1 MAGLKIIICR
11 EDKMEE
17 NVSNQSHKSNLGPN
31 QKSILC
37 IEDELFIGD
46 LYRHA
51 FEKAGYKFDL
61 VVSGDNGLDMAKQN
75 NYDFILLDIVIP
87 GMLGVE
93 ILHELRKL
101 PDLSSKVIITTNLE
115 QDQET
120 RSMVE
125 KEADAYL
132 IKAEITP
139 NQLVEFID
147 NFN

>member
-1 MAGLKIIICR
+1 M
-11 EDKMEE
+11 MEE
-17 NVSNQSHKSNLGPN
+17 STNNQPNNVPPSNSN

-37 IEDELFIGD
+37 IEDELFIAD
-46 LYRHA
+46 LYKHA

-61 VVSGDNGLDMAKQN
+61 VVSGDNGLEMAKQGS
-75 NYDFILLDIVIP
+75 YDYILLDIVIP
-87 GMLGVE
+87 GILGVE

-101 PDLSSKVIITTNLE
+101 PDIKSKIIITTNLE

-120 RSMVE
+120 RSQVE

-139 NQLVEFID
+139 NQLVDFVN
-147 NFN
+147 NFS